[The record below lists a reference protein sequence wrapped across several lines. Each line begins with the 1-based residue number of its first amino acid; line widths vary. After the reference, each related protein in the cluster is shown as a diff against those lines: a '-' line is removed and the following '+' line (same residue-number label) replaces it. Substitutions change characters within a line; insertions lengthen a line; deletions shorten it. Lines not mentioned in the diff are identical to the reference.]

1 MIKYI
6 IYTEKNCV
14 YCAEAKSLLDD
25 MGEVYEERV
34 LDSRPKIKRFK
45 EAGHKTV
52 PQIFI
57 HIGGFHE
64 LEEFIFEDKKN
75 PGVIFTSP
83 GGGVVESIN
92 RGEKRVLQSVVIELD
107 KNEEEISFYLLKLM
121 TYLIKL
127 QLL

>member
-6 IYTEKNCV
+6 IYTQKNCV

-64 LEEFIFEDKKN
+64 LEEFIFEDKKK
-75 PGVIFTSP
+75 
-83 GGGVVESIN
+83 E
-92 RGEKRVLQSVVIELD
+92 R
-107 KNEEEISFYLLKLM
+107 KND
-121 TYLIKL
+121 
-127 QLL
+127 

>member
-1 MIKYI
+1 MSKYI
-6 IYTEKNCV
+6 IYTQKNCV

-52 PQIFI
+52 PQIFL

-64 LEEFIFEDKKN
+64 LEEFIFEGKKKD
-75 PGVIFTSP
+75 
-83 GGGVVESIN
+83 
-92 RGEKRVLQSVVIELD
+92 R
-107 KNEEEISFYLLKLM
+107 KNG
-121 TYLIKL
+121 
-127 QLL
+127 